1 MRRALLA
8 CLVLSACG
16 DDGGQVTVDA
26 PGGGS
31 ADAATDGA
39 NPDAPLTCGS
49 AGPAE
54 MMCGTECVDT
64 SSDPMHCGSC
74 TMTCAAGCA
83 AGQCVPSLST
93 TWEKHF
99 GGPDFGHQVS
109 AVAVDGA
116 GNTYITGMFQNTVD
130 LGGGA
135 LTSAGASDVFV
146 ASFAPDGMHRWSKRF
161 GSTASDQG
169 AGIAVA
175 GGKAYVTGEFTGS
188 VDFGGG
194 AKTAVGSGD
203 VFVLALDAG
212 TGAYSTAFAF
222 GGTTSDAGI
231 GIGADGSGNITVGGF
246 FGPGT
251 VALGGGNM
259 LTGTAGLSAFVA
271 SFTPAGAHR
280 WSKRLSGLNANNTYN
295 STQSLTIDGAGNV
308 TAGGEFSAM
317 SDFGGGA
324 VTSAGDFDAFVVS
337 FTSMGGYRWSKTFGA
352 SQMDT
357 ANGVAADAQGNIV
370 VGGSFHNTVMFGTT
384 SLTSSGVIDGWI
396 GILDG
401 ATGSVRWAKK
411 LGAASSGVVRDVGV
425 DPQGNAIASG
435 DIQGAA
441 DFGTGALSPLGQ
453 YDIFIAGF
461 DKTAGTA
468 RFAKRYGGTD
478 YESGNTVAVT
488 PGGAMALGGYF
499 RATVDL
505 GTGTPIAGGPRDN
518 GYVMLLA
525 R

>member
-8 CLVLSACG
+8 CLFLAACG
-16 DDGGQVTVDA
+16 DDGGPAAVDA
-26 PGGGS
+26 PGGG
-31 ADAATDGA
+31 ADAPLDGSA
-39 NPDAPLTCGS
+39 PDAPSTCGA
-49 AGPAE
+49 AGPAQ

-99 GGPDFGHQVS
+99 GGPDFGHQVA

-116 GNTYITGMFQNTVD
+116 GNAYIAGMFQATID

-135 LTSAGASDVFV
+135 LTSAGAADLIV
-146 ASFAPDGMHRWSKRF
+146 ASFSPSGMHRWSKRF

-169 AGIAVA
+169 AGITVVA
-175 GGKAYVTGEFTGS
+175 GKVYITGEFSGT

-194 AKTAVGSGD
+194 AKTALGSGD
-203 VFVLALDAG
+203 VFVLVLDATTG
-212 TGAYSTAFAF
+212 TYSTAFTF

-231 GIGADGSGNITVGGF
+231 GIVADATGNITVGGF

-251 VALGGGNM
+251 VDLGGGGS

-271 SFTPAGAHR
+271 SFSATGTHR
-280 WSKRLSGLNANNTYN
+280 WSKRLSGLNANTTYN
-295 STQSLTIDGAGNV
+295 STQSLTVDAAGNV
-308 TAGGEFSAM
+308 TAAGEFSAM
-317 SDFGGGA
+317 ADFGAGP

-337 FTSMGGYRWSKTFGA
+337 FTPAGGHRWSRTFGA

-357 ANGVAADAQGNIV
+357 AHGVAADASGNIV
-370 VGGSFHNTVMFGTT
+370 VGGGFHSTVTFGTT
-384 SLTSSGVIDGWI
+384 SLASSGVIDGWFA
-396 GILDG
+396 ILDG
-401 ATGSVRWAKK
+401 ATGAPRWAKK

-425 DPQGNAIASG
+425 DAQGNAIVSG

-441 DFGTGALSPLGQ
+441 DLGTGALSPYGV
-453 YDIFIAGF
+453 YDIFLAGF

-468 RFAKRYGGTD
+468 LFAKRYGGTD
-478 YESGNTVAVT
+478 YESGNTVAIT

-505 GTGTPIAGGPRDN
+505 GTGTPIIGGARDN
-518 GYVMLLA
+518 GYVMMIA

>member
-8 CLVLSACG
+8 CLILSACG
-16 DDGGQVTVDA
+16 DDASQPAVDA
-26 PGGGS
+26 PGGS
-31 ADAATDGA
+31 ADAAIDATA
-39 NPDAPLTCGS
+39 PDAPLTCGS

-54 MMCGTECVDT
+54 MMCGSECVDT

-99 GGPDFGHQVS
+99 GGPDFGHHVA

-116 GNTYITGMFQNTVD
+116 GNTYVAGMFHNTID
-130 LGGGA
+130 LGGGPIA
-135 LTSAGASDVFV
+135 SAGASDVIV
-146 ASFAPDGMHRWSKRF
+146 ASFAPNGTHRWSKRF
-161 GSTASDQG
+161 GDSTGDQG
-169 AGIAVA
+169 AGITVV
-175 GGKAYVTGEFTGS
+175 GTKVYVTGEFTGT
-188 VDFGGG
+188 VDFGSG

-203 VFVLALDAG
+203 VFVLVLEAS
-212 TGAYSTAFAF
+212 TGAFGTVFTF
-222 GGTTSDAGI
+222 GGTASDAGI
-231 GIGADGSGNITVGGF
+231 GIVADSGGNITVGGF

-251 VALGGGNM
+251 VTLAGGGS
-259 LTGTAGLSAFVA
+259 LTGTAGLSAFIA
-271 SFTPAGAHR
+271 SFTTAGTHR
-280 WSKRLSGLNANNTYN
+280 WSKRLSGLNAANTYN
-295 STQSLTIDGAGNV
+295 STQSLTIDAAGNV
-308 TAGGEFSAM
+308 TAGGEFSSAA
-317 SDFGGGA
+317 DFGGGM

-337 FTSMGGYRWSKTFGA
+337 FTPSGGYRWSKTFGA
-352 SQMDT
+352 NQMDT
-357 ANGVAADAQGNIV
+357 ANGVAADASGNIV

-384 SLTSSGVIDGWI
+384 SLTSSGVIDGWY

-401 ATGSVRWAKK
+401 ATGTVRWAKK
-411 LGAASSGVVRDVGV
+411 LGAASSGVVRDVAT
-425 DPQGNAIASG
+425 DAQGNAIASG

-441 DFGTGALSPLGQ
+441 NFGTGALSPYGV
-453 YDIFIAGF
+453 YDIFVAGF
-461 DKTAGTA
+461 DRTAGTA
-468 RFAKRYGGTD
+468 LFAKRYGGTD

-505 GTGTPIAGGPRDN
+505 GTGTSIVGGARDN
-518 GYVMLLA
+518 GYVMLIA